1 MRALP
6 PIAHTNPSL
15 SFRRD
20 GLLLPWYNSRHGAMF
35 HAVAA
40 VEAVLLVDDAGRAQ
54 GDGPLGAGLHTGA
67 AADAVLGNGVALGL
81 CPPLAD
87 CVALP
92 EDGIHPQVE
101 VLDGHVPDAKHH
113 ANAPSLPRVHIGEIG
128 LLRKNQIPPLFLLFG
143 RHGRGRSGEANHL
156 FIAGVAQY

>member
-1 MRALP
+1 
-6 PIAHTNPSL
+6 
-15 SFRRD
+15 
-20 GLLLPWYNSRHGAMF
+20 MF